1 MTNIVGTLK
10 DASGQLL
17 GARIYAKPAER
28 MLDDST
34 TPDSLYTTSELP
46 FEVTAGVIDFDL
58 QESETNAVTY
68 HFRVFIYLAEAT
80 LATEPF
86 LEFDA
91 VVPNV
96 GTVQFNSLVP
106 TGITYDTLDTGA
118 IRVAKAITDDPD
130 LVAKVKSDYLLN
142 LQANAETTQ
151 RTIHIPLHFNKQ
163 VQIKTLNVFGVAGYS
178 NWTFSVG
185 LTNSLGNEEVLSS
198 TANSESTAGGKL
210 KRTQTYN
217 VVRSSSTMSLF
228 VRITPGVGAGPFTGS
243 VALTYVDV

>member
-10 DASGQLL
+10 DASGLSL
-17 GARIYAKPAER
+17 GARIYVKLAER

-34 TPDSLYTTSELP
+34 TPDTIFATKELT
-46 FEVTAGVIDFDL
+46 FEATGGVINFTL

-68 HFRVFIYLAEAT
+68 HFRVFIYSAAAT
-80 LATEPF
+80 LETEPF

-130 LVAKVKSDYLLN
+130 LLTKVKSDYLLT
-142 LQANAETTQ
+142 LVASAETTQ
-151 RTIHIPLHFNKQ
+151 KTVYIPLHFNKQ
-163 VQIKTLNVFGVAGYS
+163 VQIKSLHIFGVAGYS
-178 NWTFSVG
+178 NWTFSAG
-185 LTNSLGNEEVLSS
+185 ITNSLGNEEVLTPAGSS
-198 TANSESTAGGKL
+198 QSTAGGKL
-210 KRTQTYN
+210 KRTQTYDI
-217 VVRSSSTMSLF
+217 VRSASTMSLF
-228 VRITPGVGAGPFTGS
+228 VRITPGVGTGIFTGS
-243 VALTYVDV
+243 VALTYKDV